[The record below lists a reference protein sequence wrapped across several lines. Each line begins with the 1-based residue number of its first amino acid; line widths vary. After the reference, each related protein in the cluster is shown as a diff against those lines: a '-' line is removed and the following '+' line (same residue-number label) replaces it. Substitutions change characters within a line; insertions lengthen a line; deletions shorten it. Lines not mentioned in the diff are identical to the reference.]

1 MQDGLGCGHLNLNS
15 KHHNSLK
22 ISSPAQKLNIICSI
36 LGKKKIIRLAKMLR
50 LKKCQMNHNF
60 LSQKICTY
68 GFFYFALKTTF
79 FKGCSSPRLL
89 FEYVKL
95 RASNRSFNCPLALS
109 NYGTSGQLGLQLA
122 NCSDNQPIVGIISC
136 MQN

>member
-1 MQDGLGCGHLNLNS
+1 M
-15 KHHNSLK
+15 LK
-22 ISSPAQKLNIICSI
+22 
-36 LGKKKIIRLAKMLR
+36 

-68 GFFYFALKTTF
+68 GFFYFALKTMF

-89 FEYVKL
+89 FEYAKL

-122 NCSDNQPIVGIISC
+122 NCSDN
-136 MQN
+136 

>member
-1 MQDGLGCGHLNLNS
+1 
-15 KHHNSLK
+15 
-22 ISSPAQKLNIICSI
+22 
-36 LGKKKIIRLAKMLR
+36 MLR

-79 FKGCSSPRLL
+79 FKGCSSPHLL

-95 RASNRSFNCPLALS
+95 RASNRSLIVHLHFQIM
-109 NYGTSGQLGLQLA
+109 GQVANWACNWLIAVTISQLW
-122 NCSDNQPIVGIISC
+122 V
-136 MQN
+136 